1 MKSNKRTGVK
11 ASKKT
16 APKRAG
22 RAAPPP
28 DNPLLRHEQLS
39 SDRRI
44 EGEETFAP
52 GASLLTALAATSG
65 RKRAEAGKRK
75 AKESTG
81 AKHAELRL
89 AAWEHSRRMAGH
101 GTGGPVM
108 ATRRALSAAAPGG
121 IAMVAPVVG
130 SSNWVQLGPTVIPN
144 GQTHTAARVLVT
156 GRITAIVVDSTNTNI
171 IYLGTAQGGVWKTI
185 DGGLNWS
192 PKSDNEVSLAIG
204 ALAMDPSNH
213 LILYAGTGEGNFSG
227 DSYYGNGV
235 LKTIDGG
242 DTWTTLARPIFT
254 GTRFGRIAITP
265 GTPTR
270 LFAATGDG
278 LYRGTNGGTTW
289 TKMTGSSLPDFDAL
303 APLDPRRRVTD
314 VCIDPVTPTTVYAA
328 FWGGGI
334 YKSTNA
340 GTTTPTWTKL
350 AGGLPSATAAP
361 PNGFTR
367 IALGISPSSPQT
379 IYALFANNDIT
390 SPPPGPPYRYAI
402 DKFYVTTDGGSSW
415 NSIPLPAGPGRGIG
429 GQGFYNLNVAV
440 APSTPDIVYLSGM
453 SVWKAVRN
461 TSTNA
466 WTITNVGKNIHS
478 DNHALAFQPGSPS
491 IIYAGCDGGIYKS
504 IDAGATWSDTIN
516 KGPCITQFEFI
527 DQHPASDAVIFG
539 GTQDNG
545 TLQFRNS
552 PVFNHAADG
561 DGGFVIIDQT
571 QPTNVLHTYY
581 GNTPERSTLGG
592 KWGNWTDVKKGIVP
606 GNVGQFYPPMTLDH
620 TNQNNIAF
628 GTDRINLDASQ
639 GTSRWP
645 KKVILPNIGKAC
657 VSAIHY
663 VNSNLIYV
671 GTDAGQVY
679 RLANSGGSWT
689 KTAIHAP
696 PLPDHYIWD
705 IVALPGNVNEVIVVM
720 SGFNISHVWHGAVA
734 VAKTGTS
741 ATWTNICGTGAGT
754 LPNIPVN
761 ALAIDPAAPDTY
773 YIATDIA
780 VYRTINAGASW
791 TQFSE
796 GLPNCAVFDLR
807 LHNPTRLLRAAT
819 HGRGLWERKLDV
831 ASMPDV
837 DLFFRDHLMAT
848 GRQTS
853 TPSPVTAAFEDPCQY
868 VSLGDQ
874 LWWWQCA
881 DIKVDALEGSTPS
894 YQIPVATVDYLAF
907 ENKLQHRNAQRGKTN
922 RVYVQ
927 VHNRGFAAGA
937 NVTVK
942 VLYADASAGL
952 PPLPAD
958 FWTAFPNDSRNTTY
972 WKPIGTAKVI
982 PSLSPTEPTILEWDW
997 NKPTTAAD
1005 RTCLLVVM
1013 DSPANPIPAGNK
1025 VFDIGTLVSNEKRV
1039 GLKNLHVVN
1048 TPPGTSTGLSLG
1060 FYGVSEKAQTIK
1072 VLPSKLGGW
1081 SLGVMFPK
1089 QSSRSGIVQTHEG
1102 WTLKKPTDAIL
1113 KKLKQRF
1120 GSDLKKYDTSVI
1132 YMLTNGEK
1140 GGQLAGIKTPKA
1152 GLNALLILGSPARAK
1167 GVATFSVVQEEDGRV
1182 VGGNTFA
1189 LRAQKQT

>member
-1 MKSNKRTGVK
+1 MKSNKRTRVR

-22 RAAPPP
+22 KTAPPP
-28 DNPLLRHEQLS
+28 DNPLLRHEKL
-39 SDRRI
+39 
-44 EGEETFAP
+44 
-52 GASLLTALAATSG
+52 ASGG
-65 RKRAEAGKRK
+65 RKRAKVGKRK
-75 AKESTG
+75 AKESTD
-81 AKHAELRL
+81 AKLAELRL
-89 AAWEHSRRMAGH
+89 AAWDHSRRMAGH
-101 GTGGPVM
+101 DPGGPVM
-108 ATRRALSAAAPGG
+108 ATRRAISAAAPGG
-121 IAMVAPVVG
+121 IAMVAPVAG
-130 SSNWVQLGPTVIPN
+130 TSNWVQLGPTVIPN

-156 GRITAIVVDSTNTNI
+156 GRITAIVVDPTNTNI
-171 IYLGTAQGGVWKTI
+171 IYIGTAQGGVWKTI

-235 LKTIDGG
+235 LRTIDGG
-242 DTWTTLARPIFT
+242 NTWTTLAKAIFT

-278 LYRGTNGGTTW
+278 LYRSTDSGTAW
-289 TKMTGSSLPDFDAL
+289 TKMTGSSLPGLDA
-303 APLDPRRRVTD
+303 TD

-340 GTTTPTWTKL
+340 GAATPTWTKL

-466 WTITNVGKNIHS
+466 WKITNVGKNIHS

-504 IDAGATWSDTIN
+504 IDAGANWSDTIN

-552 PVFNHAADG
+552 PVFNHTADG

-606 GNVGQFYPPMTLDH
+606 DNVGQFYPPMTLDH

-628 GTDRINLDASQ
+628 GTNRINLDASQ

-645 KKVILPNIGKAC
+645 TKVILPNIGKAC
-657 VSAIHY
+657 ISAIDY

-689 KTAIHAP
+689 KTAIHAA

-705 IVALPGNVNEVIVVM
+705 IVALPGNINEVIVVM
-720 SGFNISHVWHGAVA
+720 SGFNISHVWHGVVA
-734 VAKTGTS
+734 VAKTATS
-741 ATWTNICGTGAGT
+741 ATWTNISGTGAGT

-761 ALAIDPAAPDTY
+761 ALAIDPAAPGTY
-773 YIATDIA
+773 YIATDVA

-848 GRQTS
+848 GREPP
-853 TPSPVTAAFEDPCQY
+853 TPFPVTAAFEDPCQY

-907 ENKLQHRNAQRGKTN
+907 ENKLKHRNAQRGKTN

-958 FWTAFPNDSRNTTY
+958 FWTTFPHDSTNTTH

-982 PSLSPTEPTILEWDW
+982 PSLSPTEPTVLEWHW
-997 NKPTTAAD
+997 NTPMTAAEH
-1005 RTCLLVVM
+1005 TCLLVVM

-1039 GLKNLHVVN
+1039 GLKNLHVVK
-1048 TPPGTSTGLSLG
+1048 TPPGTTTGLALG
-1060 FYGVSEKAQTIK
+1060 FYSASEKAQTIQ

-1081 SLGVMFPK
+1081 SLGLMFPK

-1102 WTLKKPTDAIL
+1102 WTLRKPADAIL

-1120 GSDLKKYDTSVI
+1120 GSDLEKYDTTVI
-1132 YMLTNGEK
+1132 YTLTNGQK
-1140 GGQLAGIKTPKA
+1140 GGKLVGIKTPKA
-1152 GLNALLILGSPARAK
+1152 GLNGLLVLGSPARAK
-1167 GVATFSVVQEEDGRV
+1167 GVPTFTVVQEEDGRV
-1182 VGGNTFA
+1182 VGGNTFV
-1189 LRAQKQT
+1189 LRARKQT